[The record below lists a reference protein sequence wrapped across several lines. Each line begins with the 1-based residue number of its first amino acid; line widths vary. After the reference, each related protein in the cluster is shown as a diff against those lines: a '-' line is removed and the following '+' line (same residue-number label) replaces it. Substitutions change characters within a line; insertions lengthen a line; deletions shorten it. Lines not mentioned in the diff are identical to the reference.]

1 MFLLL
6 IVSVV
11 PFIVRSCSCSCSFMF
26 VSMFMFMFMFM
37 FVFVFVFVF
46 VSVFML
52 MFVFVFVFVF
62 MFMFMF
68 MRILMLMLSSCSKKT
83 AGYPLCQTPSGDIP
97 RGKTPST
104 LWRYP
109 PFSPMHLLTLIIAC
123 ARTQSKPTIC
133 EYHVPPCL
141 P

>member
-1 MFLLL
+1 
-6 IVSVV
+6 
-11 PFIVRSCSCSCSFMF
+11 MF

-123 ARTQSKPTIC
+123 TRIPARKSDRQPTVPTSLGASRAGARR
-133 EYHVPPCL
+133 HVEAGV
-141 P
+141 

>member
-1 MFLLL
+1 
-6 IVSVV
+6 
-11 PFIVRSCSCSCSFMF
+11 MF

-68 MRILMLMLSSCSKKT
+68 MRILMLMLSSCSKNS

-123 ARTQSKPTIC
+123 TRIHQMLAPCVGVVTRVINTLKSLADG
-133 EYHVPPCL
+133 PCL
-141 P
+141 SFLRAEAPS